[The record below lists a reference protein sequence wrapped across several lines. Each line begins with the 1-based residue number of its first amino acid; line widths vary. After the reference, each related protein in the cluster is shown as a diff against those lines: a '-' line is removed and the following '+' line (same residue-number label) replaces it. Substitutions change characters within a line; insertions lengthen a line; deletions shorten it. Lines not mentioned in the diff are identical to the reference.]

1 MEENV
6 QAKEANQEFK
16 ELFDEENEQKKK
28 QEEQL
33 KKTIK
38 YIKKNP
44 NFIKFNNALESLC
57 LDKHKSSV
65 LSCATNGQ
73 LFTYDGKLLLEGL
86 DNIDQN
92 TVQDKNITIKDK
104 KLDYIKLYK
113 LMKSGKLIFIGDNK
127 LPQALSYNKKTGQFE
142 PYIIDKKK
150 EDTNLTD
157 REPLKWY
164 KIGIA
169 IFYAVF
175 AFFKA
180 IINRFRQPR
189 LIKEYRNNI
198 DKCTQ
203 EYACAN
209 MMNRQEEVNLVD
221 NKNLNKEVN
230 LKEEKDKSID
240 NDLFPEDKDLHNL
253 INNEESIDNIDNSLD
268 SELNKLN
275 QEEAKVINVED
286 LINSKKDNLEN
297 TNNIDNENNII
308 NENNIDNDIDKETKT
323 DENIVDNTKEEKIN
337 NIKDPNDSIIDLTN
351 KNEINTDNINNDL
364 SNDNIINTNQ
374 INNDMS
380 FSDDYIIN
388 ENPNNKTLIDQI
400 IADPNAEELIPI
412 GNLENI
418 KNEFFEGMD
427 IALFELPEENLEKDN
442 TREKNDDYLTI

>member
-150 EDTNLTD
+150 
-157 REPLKWY
+157 R
-164 KIGIA
+164 I
-169 IFYAVF
+169 
-175 AFFKA
+175 
-180 IINRFRQPR
+180 
-189 LIKEYRNNI
+189 LI
-198 DKCTQ
+198 
-203 EYACAN
+203 
-209 MMNRQEEVNLVD
+209 
-221 NKNLNKEVN
+221 
-230 LKEEKDKSID
+230 
-240 NDLFPEDKDLHNL
+240 
-253 INNEESIDNIDNSLD
+253 
-268 SELNKLN
+268 
-275 QEEAKVINVED
+275 
-286 LINSKKDNLEN
+286 
-297 TNNIDNENNII
+297 
-308 NENNIDNDIDKETKT
+308 
-323 DENIVDNTKEEKIN
+323 
-337 NIKDPNDSIIDLTN
+337 
-351 KNEINTDNINNDL
+351 
-364 SNDNIINTNQ
+364 
-374 INNDMS
+374 
-380 FSDDYIIN
+380 
-388 ENPNNKTLIDQI
+388 
-400 IADPNAEELIPI
+400 
-412 GNLENI
+412 
-418 KNEFFEGMD
+418 
-427 IALFELPEENLEKDN
+427 
-442 TREKNDDYLTI
+442 